1 MLIAKGRS
9 KDIATKVVTE
19 AINIGNNGIFK
30 NIIYKKLVKTSK
42 QKNSLEIDKS
52 RRSNSLP
59 QNKIPY

>member
-30 NIIYKKLVKTSK
+30 KYYLKEEKLGP
-42 QKNSLEIDKS
+42 KS
-52 RRSNSLP
+52 NHF
-59 QNKIPY
+59 NANFG